1 MRRPRDARVARIEA
15 TPRRPRLPDRAEVG
29 ATGDAVLQEPVGL
42 GLVGAGVDASLGFE
56 RWADR
61 AGSRPSGPGIGCRGR
76 PVIAAGLFTARRRTV
91 TWSTLASRLLAA
103 AMPSPMRIRV

>member
-1 MRRPRDARVARIEA
+1 MHRPRDARVARI
-15 TPRRPRLPDRAEVG
+15 RRPRGDPCLPDRAEVG

-61 AGSRPSGPGIGCRGR
+61 AGLDEVDQALGVGED
-76 PVIAAGLFTARRRTV
+76 
-91 TWSTLASRLLAA
+91 W
-103 AMPSPMRIRV
+103 